1 MAQVYHSNAR
11 TNRHSR
17 RMIQQS
23 KLSRRELADKLN
35 IHVNTVAKWQSRD
48 FVEDRSS
55 RPKTIH
61 YALSDLEQEIVAAVR
76 TSTWMPIDDLSET
89 VRSIIPHA
97 NRSNVYRVL
106 RKRGISQVPQEER
119 AKAKQFK
126 AYEPGFLHIDV
137 TYLPK
142 LERKKRYLFVAI
154 DRATRLMYYEIHDRK
169 TAANAEAFLEACQAW
184 FPFIVEYVLTDN
196 GLEFTD
202 RFAWGKKEPSGQHTF
217 DKACKEAHI
226 EHRLTPP
233 GTPKTNGMVERAN
246 GIVKNATIKANEY
259 GDIQELE
266 KDLKRFL
273 LYYTFHRRHSGLQ
286 RELKVR
292 TPFEALQSWFETTPE
307 RFRISPE
314 EFRRNA
320 FIALGIQRGET

>member
-1 MAQVYHSNAR
+1 MNL
-11 TNRHSR
+11 
-17 RMIQQS
+17 
-23 KLSRRELADKLN
+23 K
-35 IHVNTVAKWQSRD
+35 
-48 FVEDRSS
+48 
-55 RPKTIH
+55 
-61 YALSDLEQEIVAAVR
+61 
-76 TSTWMPIDDLSET
+76 
-89 VRSIIPHA
+89 SILPDA

-106 RKRGISQVPQEER
+106 RKRGISRVPQEER
-119 AKAKQFK
+119 DKAKRFK
-126 AYEPGFLHIDV
+126 AYEPGFLHINV

-142 LERKKRYLFVAI
+142 LKGKKRYLFVAI

-169 TAANAEAFLEACQAW
+169 TAANAEAFLEACRAW

-202 RFAWGKKEPSGQHTF
+202 RFARGKKEPSGQHTF
-217 DKACKEAHI
+217 DKACKKANI
-226 EHRLTPP
+226 EHRLTAP

-246 GIVKNATIKANEY
+246 GIVKNATIKANAY

-266 KDLKRFL
+266 EDLKRFL
-273 LYYTFHRRHSGLQ
+273 LYYTFHRRHSGLH

-307 RFRISPE
+307 RFRVSPE

-320 FIALGIQRGET
+320 FAVLGTQRGET